1 MIGPVQSFLTSTT
14 SMQRR
19 ASSVTFKN
27 FLQHQSSPK
36 SCRISL
42 SKRRFMTTANPL
54 FLQQTSPL
62 QQDSNINSNNNGVHA
77 LYFTT
82 SSFCSDSDKD
92 DKNGK
97 GGATSFNKFNIATS
111 SISVLDGHQKSS
123 RSNVITKMSAAT
135 EDNATTNREELM
147 KKLITGHPNNNVPKV
162 IADKVGTDL
171 HRRENHPLNTI
182 KVKIENYFHRRAQEK
197 GKGAELN
204 LKCEVHD
211 SEFPVVNIKN
221 NFDDLLVKPDHV
233 SRSPIDT
240 YYVDDEKVLRT
251 HTSAHQSTY
260 LSQGGKHFLV
270 SGDVYRRDEI
280 DRTHYPVFHQ
290 MEGVRTFEEL
300 DHLPREEAVKIVEAD
315 LKDALEGL
323 VVELFG
329 DCERKWIDTY
339 FPFTDPSFEMEIFY
353 NDDWLEVFGCGVIE
367 QEIMQSTGRGETV
380 GWAFGLGLE
389 RLAMVLFG
397 IPDIRLFWSQD
408 ERFIQQFKAGEITK
422 FVPYSKYPVCYK
434 DVSFWIDQEKGFNNN
449 DFFEIARD
457 IAGDLIESVDLV
469 DEFTHPKTQR
479 SSKCF
484 RINYRSMDRSL
495 TNEEVDELQEQIRSK
510 MVEDLK
516 VELR

>member
-1 MIGPVQSFLTSTT
+1 MG
-14 SMQRR
+14 
-19 ASSVTFKN
+19 
-27 FLQHQSSPK
+27 
-36 SCRISL
+36 
-42 SKRRFMTTANPL
+42 NP
-54 FLQQTSPL
+54 
-62 QQDSNINSNNNGVHA
+62 
-77 LYFTT
+77 
-82 SSFCSDSDKD
+82 
-92 DKNGK
+92 
-97 GGATSFNKFNIATS
+97 
-111 SISVLDGHQKSS
+111 
-123 RSNVITKMSAAT
+123 NVITRMSAAT
-135 EDNATTNREELM
+135 DDNATTNTNKLDANREELM

-204 LKCEVHD
+204 LKCEVRD

-260 LSQGGKHFLV
+260 LSQGSKHFLV

-367 QEIMQSTGRGETV
+367 QEIMKNTGRGDTV

-397 IPDIRLFWSQD
+397 IPDIRLFWPED
-408 ERFIQQFKAGEITK
+408 PRFINQFKAGEITK

-449 DFFEIARD
+449 DFFEIARG

-479 SSKCF
+479 ASKCF

-495 TNEEVDELQEQIRSK
+495 TNEEVDELQDKIRTQ
-510 MVEDLK
+510 MVDELA